1 MKYKIYIVKNDDRE
15 GTPVQFIEAEFNLGC
30 GCDNIEEAMDMITI
44 NGDDYKQYTILPY
57 IYMT

>member
-15 GTPVQFIEAEFNLGC
+15 GAPVQFIEAEFNWGC
-30 GCDNIEEAMDMITI
+30 GCDTIEEAMDMITR